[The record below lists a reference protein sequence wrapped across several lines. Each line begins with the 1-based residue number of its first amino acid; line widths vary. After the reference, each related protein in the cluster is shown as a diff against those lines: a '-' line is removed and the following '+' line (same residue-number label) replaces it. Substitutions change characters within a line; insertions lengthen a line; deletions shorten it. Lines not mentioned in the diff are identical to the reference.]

1 MYHYTDGGLR
11 NVWLANGYEIKQ
23 TPYGEGV
30 SFHNLDGLTTSICIA
45 LTKKAGVLTGI
56 EFRYI
61 RSAGM
66 LLSQPALGKLM
77 GIDGQSVARWEK
89 TGKVPKWA
97 DKLVR
102 LLYLAQAQGNEPI
115 SAAVDRV
122 KTVERLVKQKI
133 VVKESRGQWKPSLHD
148 DDAVVH

>member
-30 SFHNLDGLTTSICIA
+30 SFHNLDGLTQTICMA
-45 LTKKAGVLTGI
+45 LTNKASLLTGA

-89 TGKVPKWA
+89 TSKVPRWA

-102 LLYLAQAQGNEPI
+102 LLYTAQAEGNEPI
-115 SAAVDRV
+115 ANAVERN
-122 KTVERLVKQKI
+122 KIVERLVKQKI
-133 VVKESRGQWKPSLHD
+133 VVKESRGHWLPSLQDESLAAH
-148 DDAVVH
+148 

>member
-11 NVWLANGYEIKQ
+11 NVWLANGYEIKK
-23 TPYGEGV
+23 TPFGEGV
-30 SFHNLDGLTTSICIA
+30 AFHNLDGLTESICIA
-45 LTKKAGVLTGI
+45 LTKKAGVLTGS

-102 LLYLAQAQGNEPI
+102 LMYLAQAQGNEPI
-115 SAAVDRV
+115 NSAVERV
-122 KTVERLVKQKI
+122 KTVERLVKQRI
-133 VVKESRGQWKPSLHD
+133 VVKESRGQWKPSLQD
-148 DDAVVH
+148 EDAVVH

>member
-11 NVWLANGYEIKQ
+11 NVWLANGYEIKK
-23 TPYGEGV
+23 TPFGEGIV
-30 SFHNLDGLTTSICIA
+30 FDNVDALTESICIA
-45 LTKKAGVLTGI
+45 LTNKAGVLTGA

-89 TGKVPKWA
+89 TSKVPRWA

-102 LLYLAQAQGNEPI
+102 LLYTAQAEGNEPI
-115 SAAVDRV
+115 AKAVERI
-122 KTVERLVKQKI
+122 KTVERLVKQRI
-133 VVKESRGQWKPSLHD
+133 VVKESRGQWKPSLQD
-148 DDAVVH
+148 EEAVTH

>member
-1 MYHYTDGGLR
+1 MFHYTDGGLR

-122 KTVERLVKQKI
+122 KTVERLIKQKI
-133 VVKESRGQWKPSLHD
+133 VVKESLGQWKPSLHD
-148 DDAVVH
+148 DDKVVH

>member
-1 MYHYTDGGLR
+1 MDHYTDGGLR
-11 NVWLANGYEIKQ
+11 NGWLANGYEITQ

-30 SFHNLDGLTTSICIA
+30 SFHNLDGLTRSICMA
-45 LTKKAGVLTGI
+45 LTRKASPLTGA

-89 TGKVPKWA
+89 TSKVPLWA

-102 LLYLAQAQGNEPI
+102 LLYTAQVNGDEPI
-115 SAAVDRV
+115 AKAVERI
-122 KTVERLVKQKI
+122 KTVERLIKQKI
-133 VVKESRGQWKPSLHD
+133 VVRESRGQWRPSLQD
-148 DDAVVH
+148 DDLVTH